1 MKKMMKKAFFLI
13 GLLIFI
19 VVCAG
24 KMETQAAEKVHTNN
38 LKGVKQVVL
47 VTTSSKTDSDAT
59 VRAYEYSEKEGVW
72 VTKKKT
78 AGRVGKNGIDLISSR
93 KQGSGKT
100 PQGILKLTGAF
111 GKKENPGTLF
121 SYTKITNKMYWNL
134 NSGSN
139 TYNQLVYKNPGGEY
153 EHLIDYN
160 TYNYMVTTDYNIE
173 QIAGKGGAIFFHCNG
188 KGATAGCISVEESV
202 MKWYMKWLD
211 PEKNPVIIVTT
222 SDNVQKY
229 FVPAAKITSVAAD
242 SADSLKIKWNRV
254 YGTNRY
260 YIQRAESK
268 NGKYTTVKT
277 ITDPSVTSWTDK
289 TIEKGKVYYYRIK
302 TRNYIDGNIGYT
314 GTSNVVC
321 NKVFKVVYEANKGS
335 GKMSSTWVP
344 YGYNTK
350 LRKSTFTRSGYTQVG
365 WYAYR
370 VSDKK
375 WLTKDHGWQTA
386 STISKKNYAKKVY
399 ANQSYVS
406 KASSVNKDTIKMY
419 AAWKKK

>member
-1 MKKMMKKAFFLI
+1 M
-13 GLLIFI
+13 
-19 VVCAG
+19 
-24 KMETQAAEKVHTNN
+24 
-38 LKGVKQVVL
+38 
-47 VTTSSKTDSDAT
+47 
-59 VRAYEYSEKEGVW
+59 
-72 VTKKKT
+72 TKKKT

-121 SYTKITNKMYWNL
+121 SYMKITNKMYWNL